1 MSSAAFEDV
10 YAAPLTAT
18 SLALAP
24 GLTVLLGTPDDGSAT
39 CIELLAGSMRPRRG
53 RVRVQGRDPHADSD
67 LRKGIC
73 AVLADEPELS
83 LPPSTMLT
91 NVVGAPR
98 AAEICARL
106 GLAGVRS
113 TSLRARRAVA
123 LEVALARPGLC
134 LVAVF
139 EPLALMHALDRGRN
153 IDALQQLAQSMTV
166 VCATASI
173 EDARALGG
181 DVVLLDR
188 GRFVRR
194 PGVPLTQSLAPRADG
209 TFVVRAE
216 GIEQLCQA
224 LVGNPVV
231 QSVRLDGGELPNQAF
246 VGGPEPEAVSRAI
259 LEASR
264 SSGARL
270 LSVMLS
276 GPTLD
281 ESRGATAALW
291 RAAYERAY
299 YAARP
304 APALAPAPAP
314 PAASVAPT
322 APAPAAPAPS
332 VASAAPAGASDGD
345 PT

>member
-18 SLALAP
+18 SLALGP
-24 GLTVLLGTPDDGSAT
+24 GLTVLLGTPDDGTAT
-39 CIELLAGSMRPRRG
+39 CVELLAGSTRPRRG
-53 RVRVQGRDPHADSD
+53 RVHVQGRDPHADSD

-73 AVLADEPELS
+73 AVLADEPELP
-83 LPPSTMLT
+83 LPPSTLLT
-91 NVVGAPR
+91 NAVGAPR

-106 GLAGVRS
+106 GLASVRW
-113 TSLRARRAVA
+113 TSLRARRAMA

-153 IDALQQLAQSMTV
+153 IDALQQLAQSTTV

-194 PGVPLTQSLAPRADG
+194 PGVPLTQSLAPRTDG

-231 QSVRLDGGELPNQAF
+231 QSVRLDGSELPNQAF

-264 SSGARL
+264 SSGAKL

-304 APALAPAPAP
+304 APVPAPSAAGVAPA
-314 PAASVAPT
+314 S
-322 APAPAAPAPS
+322 PAPAAPAPS

-345 PT
+345 QT